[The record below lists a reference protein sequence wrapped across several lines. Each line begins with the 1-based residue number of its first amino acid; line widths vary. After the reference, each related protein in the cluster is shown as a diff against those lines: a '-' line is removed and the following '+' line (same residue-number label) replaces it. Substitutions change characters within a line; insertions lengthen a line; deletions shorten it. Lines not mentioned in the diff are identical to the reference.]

1 MFPFQKGHIYIIL
14 PYLKIMDIEKIKQYL
29 LDFQER
35 DFLNLKKREIQIKDS
50 SKIQTVIGARRA
62 GKTYLLFNKIKELE
76 EKGIARKQIA
86 YLNFEN
92 PVLNDVSHKE
102 IKDIIELH
110 WSIFPEIIN
119 KKIYLFID
127 EPQSIAKWELAI
139 REIYDNYNCRLFI
152 TGSSSKLLSK
162 EISTSLR
169 GRSITTV
176 LLPLSFKEFLEF
188 KNFELDINK
197 ISSKSKAKIAHY
209 FEEFLQFGGYP
220 EIVLEEDANEKLRII
235 KDYFDLVVYK
245 DLVERYNV
253 KNTNLIKWL
262 MNSLTSSIAK
272 EASLNKFYLNLKSQ
286 GIKLSKNTLYEYFSM
301 LEDSFFVFPLR
312 KFDHSCRNEDLSIPK
327 IYLNDIGFLSLYSL
341 KNFGQRLENIV
352 FLDLIRQ
359 AKNSPLI
366 KINYWKHSNG
376 KEVDFIVS
384 KGKKVNSAIQV
395 CYSLSNK
402 KTDEREVSAL
412 LLSLDY
418 FKLKEG
424 VIITKDY
431 EDEKIVSG
439 KTIKIIPCWKWL
451 LENNI

>member
-1 MFPFQKGHIYIIL
+1 
-14 PYLKIMDIEKIKQYL
+14 MDIEKIKQYL

-50 SKIQTVIGARRA
+50 SKIQTIIGARRV

-76 EKGIARKQIA
+76 EKGITREQII

-92 PVLNDVSHKE
+92 PVLNDVSYKE
-102 IKDIIELH
+102 IKGIIELH
-110 WSIFPEIIN
+110 WSVFPEIIN

-188 KNFELDINK
+188 KNFELDLNK

-220 EIVLEEDANEKLRII
+220 EIVLEEDVNERLRII

-272 EASLNKFYLNLKSQ
+272 EASINKFYLSLKSQ
-286 GIKLSKNTLYEYFSM
+286 SIKLSKNTLYEYFSM

-312 KFDHSCRNEDLSIPK
+312 KFDRSSKNENLSIPK
-327 IYLNDIGFLSLYSL
+327 IYLNDVGFLSLYSL
-341 KNFGQRLENIV
+341 KNFGQRLENII
-352 FLDLIRQ
+352 FLNLIRQ
-359 AKNSPLI
+359 TKNSPLM
-366 KINYWKHSNG
+366 KINYWKHSSG

-384 KGKKVNSAIQV
+384 EGRKINSAIQV
-395 CYSLSNK
+395 CYSLSGA
-402 KTDEREVSAL
+402 KTNERELSAL
-412 LLSLDY
+412 LLGLDH
-418 FKLKEG
+418 FKLKKG

-439 KTIKIIPCWKWL
+439 KTIKIIPAWKWL
-451 LENNI
+451 LE